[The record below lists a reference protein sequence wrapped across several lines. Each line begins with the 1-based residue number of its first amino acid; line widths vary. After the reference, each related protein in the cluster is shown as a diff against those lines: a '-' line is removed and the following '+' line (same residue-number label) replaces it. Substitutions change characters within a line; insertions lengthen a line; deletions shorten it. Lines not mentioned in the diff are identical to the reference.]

1 MKTSDSQSRGFPKQ
15 QHDVVSVLEK
25 KENRVRRDSSLQRYM
40 ESFSAEDA
48 VICILCGVRSACGG
62 EIGEKGSAKGK
73 EIRED
78 GVEEAEGIENRAV
91 VDGVFRT
98 SR

>member
-1 MKTSDSQSRGFPKQ
+1 MTLSIEAYQSKKKTVRG
-15 QHDVVSVLEK
+15 
-25 KENRVRRDSSLQRYM
+25 DSSLQRYK

-78 GVEEAEGIENRAV
+78 GVEETEGIENRTV
-91 VDGVFRT
+91 VDGVFRN